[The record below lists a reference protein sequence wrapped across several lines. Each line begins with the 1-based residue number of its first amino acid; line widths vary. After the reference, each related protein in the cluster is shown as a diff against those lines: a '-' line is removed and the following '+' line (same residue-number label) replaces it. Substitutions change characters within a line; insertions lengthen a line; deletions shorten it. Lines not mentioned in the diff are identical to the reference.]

1 MKRARPIAVVT
12 LSSLLILGLGRVGL
26 SQQRPA
32 EQRVLIGFKEGI
44 GRQAAGK
51 RRAWVRNLGGEVQH
65 SFRFLPLVSARLPQS
80 LISKLKDLTEIA
92 YVEDDIIVH
101 AVAQE
106 IPWGVDHIDAE
117 LVWSTSTGKGV
128 TVAIL
133 DTGIDY
139 DHPDLIDN
147 IAGGINFAGWWWSDG
162 STNKFLWNDKYGH
175 GSHCAGIVAAS
186 NNDIGVVGVAPGAR
200 LQAVKVLGDDGTG
213 YVSDI
218 IQGLEW
224 CVENVID
231 IVSMSFGSVE
241 YSESL
246 DNACQAAYGAG
257 VLLVA
262 AAGNENGGALHY
274 PGACESVI
282 AVSATNANDE
292 VADFSSIGPEVELAA
307 PGVDIKSTY
316 RYGAYGIGSGTSMAC
331 PHVAGTAALVFAA
344 NPTLSHQQVRLRLR
358 TTADDLGAPGPD
370 NLYGYGLVNAAA
382 AAQTA
387 DVHDVAVAHID
398 AASSV
403 LGGEIVEI
411 TVTVQNHGTVHE
423 TFNIVLTDDT
433 EAATIGTEL
442 VSLAAAA
449 TTAVS
454 FSWDTAGATSGSH
467 TLTATAGPVTGETD
481 TADNSK
487 STTVTLEASVFDIA
501 ITAVTAPSTVLQGDA
516 ASVDV
521 AVENAGNQDVASDI
535 TVILTDDTDGVAIG
549 GQIISGGLTAD
560 ASITLTYSWQTD
572 DLTSVGDHI
581 LTASHD
587 LADDD
592 TSNDS
597 RSTTVTVQGEPAAPI
612 AYVNIDMAKQSFW
625 TWWRVTA
632 TVTIVDEQ
640 ATPIGGATVRGHW
653 SGVYERNVSGVTTNG
668 QVTFW
673 TGWMQT
679 SGALTLTI
687 DGITKN
693 SLEYILYGETGES
706 ISH

>member
-398 AASSV
+398 AASS
-403 LGGEIVEI
+403 
-411 TVTVQNHGTVHE
+411 
-423 TFNIVLTDDT
+423 
-433 EAATIGTEL
+433 
-442 VSLAAAA
+442 
-449 TTAVS
+449 
-454 FSWDTAGATSGSH
+454 
-467 TLTATAGPVTGETD
+467 TAGPVTGETD

-587 LADDD
+587 LTDDD

-653 SGVYERNVSGVTTNG
+653 SGVYERNVSGIATNG
-668 QVTFW
+668 QVTLW

-679 SGALTLTI
+679 SGTLTLTI
-687 DGITKN
+687 DSIVKN
-693 SLEYILYGETGES
+693 NLEYVLYGETGES